1 MRMIKVIHK
10 DRRALLFSA
19 LSFGVFPLSA
29 KAQSPI
35 AKGKPIRIIVPFGAG
50 GIADLTARLVGQKLS
65 EQLGQPVLV
74 ENKPGAGGVVGGEA
88 VSKAEADGSVL
99 LLMSNASAVST
110 GLFKQL
116 PFDVQKDFAPIST
129 LGFFDLAMVT
139 TSVSSATNNSATK
152 INSVADLISYAR
164 ANPGKLNVG
173 SINIGSTQN
182 LAAELLKTQAGI
194 EFQVVPYNGTP
205 ALLTGLRAG
214 DIDVAIEILGPLMPQ
229 IDAKVV
235 RPLAT
240 MGKVRANGIGNVPT
254 AIEAGIAGFQ
264 VTSWNMLAA
273 PAATPKPVIAR
284 LQQEVA
290 KVLASSEVKKRM
302 AELHVEARASTP
314 EEASEWLA
322 IEIKRWADVI
332 VRAKIPKQ

>member
-1 MRMIKVIHK
+1 MYQN
-10 DRRALLFSA
+10 RRAVLLVA
-19 LSFGVFPLSA
+19 LSFAAFPLFAS
-29 KAQSPI
+29 AQSPI
-35 AKGKPIRIIVPFGAG
+35 AQGKPIRIIVPFGAG

-65 EQLGQPVLV
+65 EQLGQPVLI

-88 VSKAEADGSVL
+88 VAKGEADGSVL

-110 GLFKQL
+110 GLFKKL

-129 LGFFDLAMVT
+129 LGFFDLAV
-139 TSVSSATNNSATK
+139 VSSNLVSSNPSLNANNSAPK
-152 INSVADLISYAR
+152 ITTMAELLTYAR

-205 ALLTGLRAG
+205 ALLTGLRSG
-214 DIDVAIEILGPLMPQ
+214 DVDVAIEILGPLIPQ

-240 MGKVRANGIGNVPT
+240 MGKVRASGIGSVPT
-254 AIEAGIAGFQ
+254 AVEAGIAGFQ

-273 PAATPKPVIAR
+273 PVSTPKAVVAR
-284 LQQEVA
+284 LQNEIA
-290 KVLASSEVKKRM
+290 KVLAHSDVKKRM
-302 AELHVEARASTP
+302 AELHVEARASTA
-314 EEASEWLA
+314 EEASELLA
-322 IEIKRWADVI
+322 TEIKRWGDVI

>member
-1 MRMIKVIHK
+1 MKKMFRDHCIVFF
-10 DRRALLFSA
+10 LVLG
-19 LSFGVFPLSA
+19 FGAFPLLASA
-29 KAQSPI
+29 QTHIAQ
-35 AKGKPIRIIVPFGAG
+35 GKPIRIIVPFGAG

-65 EQLGQPVLV
+65 EQLGQPVV
-74 ENKPGAGGVVGGEA
+74 IENKPGAGGIVGGEA
-88 VSKAEADGSVL
+88 VAKGEADGSVL

-110 GLFKQL
+110 GLFKKL
-116 PFDVQKDFAPIST
+116 PFDVQKDFAPISS
-129 LGFFDLAMVT
+129 LGFFDLAL
-139 TSVSSATNNSATK
+139 VSSVAGAGSNPSNTVTK
-152 INSVADLISYAR
+152 IANITDLLTYAR

-205 ALLTGLRAG
+205 ALLTGLRSG

-273 PAATPKPVIAR
+273 PTATPKAVITR
-284 LQQEVA
+284 LQIEIA
-290 KVLASSEVKKRM
+290 KVLALSDVKKRM
-302 AELHVEARASTP
+302 AELHVEARVSTP
-314 EEASEWLA
+314 EEASELLA
-322 IEIKRWADVI
+322 SEIKRWGDVI

>member
-1 MRMIKVIHK
+1 MKKVLR
-10 DRRALLFSA
+10 DRCTVLFLALGFGA
-19 LSFGVFPLSA
+19 FPSFAF
-29 KAQSPI
+29 AQTPI
-35 AKGKPIRIIVPFGAG
+35 AQGKAIRIIVPFGAG

-65 EQLGQPVLV
+65 EQLGQPVV
-74 ENKPGAGGVVGGEA
+74 IENKPGAGGIVGGEA
-88 VSKAEADGSVL
+88 VAKGEADGSVL

-110 GLFKQL
+110 GLFKKL
-116 PFDVQKDFAPIST
+116 PFDVQKDFAPISS
-129 LGFFDLAMVT
+129 LGFFDLAL
-139 TSVSSATNNSATK
+139 VSSVAGAGSNPSNTVTK
-152 INSVADLISYAR
+152 IANITDLLTYAR

-205 ALLTGLRAG
+205 ALLTGLRSG

-273 PAATPKPVIAR
+273 PTATPKAVITR
-284 LQQEVA
+284 LQIEIA
-290 KVLASSEVKKRM
+290 KVLALSDIKKRM
-302 AELHVEARASTP
+302 AELHVEARVSTP
-314 EEASEWLA
+314 EEASELLA
-322 IEIKRWADVI
+322 SEIKRWGDVI